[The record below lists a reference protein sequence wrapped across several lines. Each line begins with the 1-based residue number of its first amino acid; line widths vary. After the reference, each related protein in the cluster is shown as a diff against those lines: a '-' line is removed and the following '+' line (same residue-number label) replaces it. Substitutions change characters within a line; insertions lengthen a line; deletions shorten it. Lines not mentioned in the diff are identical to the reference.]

1 MSMSYEST
9 EGPYGLYP
17 NENGYL
23 ESLEK
28 YKYDQFEKQLNKKR
42 YNDDKYSWEQII
54 YTYIKYNPKNLDFSN
69 NWFLVLQENKTIKT
83 QFINYLLF
91 KIEGSCK
98 IELNNNTNIDNYING
113 NFNIKQKRLYI
124 LDITDNIS
132 EIIIEKIL
140 QLLQQNKNE
149 IIVFTSFIPKS
160 KKFTIYE

>member
-9 EGPYGLYP
+9 EGPHGLYP

-23 ESLEK
+23 ESLEQ

-42 YNDDKYSWEQII
+42 YGDDEYSWEQII

-91 KIEGSCK
+91 KIGGSCK
-98 IELNNNTNIDNYING
+98 IELNNNTNVNNYING
-113 NFNIKQKRLYI
+113 NFNIKQKKLYI